1 METRKK
7 PGWCKNSSVEAATDN
22 KEVYQSQLRRVCSD
36 SEQPAD
42 KLPDCQPQTRR
53 SLSNGVRQMSQY
65 HHTADPPKFV

>member
-42 KLPDCQPQTRR
+42 KLPDCQPQTR
-53 SLSNGVRQMSQY
+53 
-65 HHTADPPKFV
+65 